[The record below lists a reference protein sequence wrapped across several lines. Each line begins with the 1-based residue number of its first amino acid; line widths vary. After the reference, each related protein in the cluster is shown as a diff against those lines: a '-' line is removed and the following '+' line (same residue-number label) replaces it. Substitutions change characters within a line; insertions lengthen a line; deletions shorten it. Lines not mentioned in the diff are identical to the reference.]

1 MPNNPPSDR
10 EAREQSAQSLDNH
23 LIIDAVTSEDLNLFG
38 SVGSAEADDLSLY
51 SFCNRCRTQGGEQVL
66 RRRMKAPWSDAG
78 AIENTQRALL
88 FTNRND
94 SAFAELPPT
103 YVVGNVDDYTRDVA
117 PIIQDRGL
125 IEFAS
130 DAFSLWA
137 NEDRFYIRITKG
149 VSLSCRMIRALR
161 RFLQLMDVDS
171 ITNSTAGELLERLHE
186 LQTLLARPR
195 FDVIS
200 PEDTERS
207 FWQTL
212 RLDQTFRLHEPD
224 TLRRI
229 LEIVYEIDA
238 LASLAHA
245 TREHSLKMPQ
255 INTDTAHISAEHLTH
270 PFVPNAVANPVELNQ
285 QARLLF
291 LTGPNMA
298 GKTTYLRA
306 VATALYL
313 AHLGMGVPASRF
325 SFAPVQHLLTAISMS
340 DDLHDGISYFRAEAL
355 RIKAVARAI
364 AQGRRVVAIMD
375 EPFKGTNVK
384 DAFDASVAVL
394 GRFSA
399 KQDCLFMVSSHLIEV
414 SEEFDKTMSVD
425 YRYFEAEESA
435 KRLHFDYVLHSGVSN
450 QRLGMRVLRE
460 EGIFDLLDKR

>member
-1 MPNNPPSDR
+1 MPSDL
-10 EAREQSAQSLDNH
+10 STNY
-23 LIIDAVTSEDLNLFG
+23 LIIDPVTSDDLNLFG
-38 SVGSAEADDLSLY
+38 SSGQSEADDLSLY
-51 SFCNRCRTQGGEQVL
+51 SYCNRCRTQGGEQVL
-66 RRRMKAPWSDAG
+66 KRRMRAPWSDAP
-78 AIENTQRALL
+78 AIENTQKALL
-88 FTNRND
+88 FVNRHD

-103 YVVGNVDDYTRDVA
+103 YVVGNVDDYTRDGV

-137 NEDRFYIRITKG
+137 NEDRFYIRINKG
-149 VSLSCRMIRALR
+149 VALSCRMIRALR
-161 RFLQLMDVDS
+161 RFLQLIEDEPQQTKQD
-171 ITNSTAGELLERLHE
+171 AGELEDYLDE
-186 LQTLLARPR
+186 LNTLLSQPGFDAISSEDAERR
-195 FDVIS
+195 F
-200 PEDTERS
+200 
-207 FWQTL
+207 WHTL
-212 RLDQTFRLHEPD
+212 RLDQTFRLHQPQ

-245 TREHSLKMPQ
+245 TREHSLLMPE
-255 INTDTAHISAEHLTH
+255 INPEATHISAEQLVH
-270 PFVPNAVANPVELNQ
+270 PFVPDAVANPVELNQ
-285 QARLLF
+285 SKRLLF

-313 AHLGMGVPASRF
+313 AHLGMGVPATRF

-355 RIKAVARAI
+355 RLKAVAQAI
-364 AQGRRVVAIMD
+364 AEGQRVIAIMD

-394 GRFSA
+394 SQFST
-399 KQDCLFMVSSHLIEV
+399 KDDCLFMVSSHLIEV
-414 SEEFDKTMSVD
+414 SDEFDQSMSVD
-425 YRYFEAEESA
+425 YQYFEAEESA
-435 KRLHFDYVLHSGVSN
+435 QKLRFDYVLHPGVSS

-460 EGIFDLLDKR
+460 EGIFELLEKR